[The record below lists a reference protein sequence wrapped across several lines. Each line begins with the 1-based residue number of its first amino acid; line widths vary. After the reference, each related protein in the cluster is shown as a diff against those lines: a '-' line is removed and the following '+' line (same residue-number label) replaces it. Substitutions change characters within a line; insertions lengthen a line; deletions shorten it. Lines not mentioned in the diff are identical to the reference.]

1 LLKIFFILFLPL
13 FLFSKIQIV
22 TYFPLETKIVKK
34 IAQKEVVTREITARY
49 LPTFRNIP
57 KSEVS
62 RLSNSKIYFHF
73 GLDVEKE
80 YEKILKEVNPN
91 LIVVDMSK
99 DVDKL
104 GNNPYFWTDP
114 FALRVVAKNIYEAM
128 IQIDKQKTDFYKE
141 NYEKFLEEVDDTFLK
156 IKQKIYGSEVLE
168 VYAFDDYWDY
178 FANRFRIKIVKKEKK
193 YLNITE
199 IPSAVQFTKDRN
211 IKKLLYYNGM
221 DYNVA
226 LSLSSNLNVEIL
238 EDDIFGDIWQLNLI
252 NFSQNL
258 FK

>member
-1 LLKIFFILFLPL
+1 MLKIFFILFLPL

>member
-114 FALRVVAKNIYEAM
+114 FTLRVVAKNIYEAM

-141 NYEKFLEEVDDTFLK
+141 NYENFLEEVDDTFLK

>member
-114 FALRVVAKNIYEAM
+114 FTLRVVAKNIYEAM

>member
-1 LLKIFFILFLPL
+1 MLKIFFILFLPL

-114 FALRVVAKNIYEAM
+114 FTLRVVAKNIYEAM

>member
-1 LLKIFFILFLPL
+1 MLKIFFILFLPL

-141 NYEKFLEEVDDTFLK
+141 NYENFLEEVDDTFLK

>member
-141 NYEKFLEEVDDTFLK
+141 NYENFLEEVDDTFLK

>member
-1 LLKIFFILFLPL
+1 MLKIFFILFLPL

-114 FALRVVAKNIYEAM
+114 FTLRVVAKNIYEAM

-141 NYEKFLEEVDDTFLK
+141 NYENFLEEVDDTFLK

>member
-1 LLKIFFILFLPL
+1 MLKIFFILFLPL

-114 FALRVVAKNIYEAM
+114 FALRVVAKNIYETM